1 MFKQKMHRQQKIKTE
16 KCKKVKIKI
25 IKRRKNTHEKTNTK
39 KNQQQTNNPPPKK
52 NPQKQQL
59 KEVMKYI
66 CNTIHRLILCKL
78 NTVTYQYF
86 NILIIFWIFL

>member
-1 MFKQKMHRQQKIKTE
+1 MHRQQKIKTE
-16 KCKKVKIKI
+16 KCKKIKI

-39 KNQQQTNNPPPKK
+39 KTQQQTIKQITLPPPKK
-52 NPQKQQL
+52 KNKTQKQQL

>member
-1 MFKQKMHRQQKIKTE
+1 MFKQKLHGQQKIKTE
-16 KCKKVKIKI
+16 KCKKIKIKI

-39 KNQQQTNNPPPKK
+39 KKPTTNNQTKK
-52 NPQKQQL
+52 KTPQKQQL

-66 CNTIHRLILCKL
+66 CSTIHRLILSKL

>member
-1 MFKQKMHRQQKIKTE
+1 MKKQTP
-16 KCKKVKIKI
+16 
-25 IKRRKNTHEKTNTK
+25 K
-39 KNQQQTNNPPPKK
+39 KNQQQTIKQKK
-52 NPQKQQL
+52 TPQKQQL

>member
-1 MFKQKMHRQQKIKTE
+1 MFKQKLHRQQKIKTE
-16 KCKKVKIKI
+16 KCKKIKI

-39 KNQQQTNNPPPKK
+39 KNPTTNNQTKKK